1 MKRKKIFYAIF
12 LTTVVAISTF
22 LLTHSYSSMYAT
34 GIGIIMLVLSGLWL
48 LSLTIKDASI
58 IDIFWGSGF
67 VIVAWLYASL
77 VGFELTGTRNWV
89 FLGMITIWGLRLT
102 LYLAI
107 RNVGKG
113 EDYRYVEMRK
123 QGGKHFWWISFLR
136 VFALQGFLI
145 WMISAVYA
153 PALSISGSLLP
164 LDYVGILFWAIGL
177 FFEAVGD
184 AQLRIFKQNPANVG
198 KVMDKGLWR
207 YTRHPNYFGDAM
219 VWWGFFM
226 FGLCQWQGLVFVFCP
241 LIMTLFLL
249 KVSGVALLESKLKK
263 TKPQYAEYI
272 RKTPAFVPGL
282 PKK

>member
-22 LLTHSYSSMYAT
+22 LLTHTHSSMYST

-48 LSLTIKDASI
+48 LSLAIKDASI

-77 VGFELTGTRNWV
+77 VGFELAGTRNWV

-153 PALSISGSLLP
+153 PALSISGSLVL

-184 AQLRIFKQNPANVG
+184 AQLRMFKQNPDNVG

-226 FGLCQWQGLVFVFCP
+226 FGLCQWQGLAFVFCP

>member
-1 MKRKKIFYAIF
+1 MKRKKIFYTIF

-22 LLTHSYSSMYAT
+22 LLTHTHSSMYST

-48 LSLTIKDASI
+48 LSLAIKDASI

-67 VIVAWLYASL
+67 VIIAWLYASL

-89 FLGMITIWGLRLT
+89 FLGMISLWGLRLT

-153 PALSISGSLLP
+153 PALSTGGSLLL

-184 AQLRIFKQNPANVG
+184 AQLRRFKQNPDNVG

-226 FGLCQWQGLVFVFCP
+226 FGLCQWQGLAFIFCP

-263 TKPQYAEYI
+263 SKPKYAEYI